1 MASLLKLS
9 KIYDNQLWLSIPN
22 DIKQEAWIQSQSQ
35 QSNAVAK
42 TNAYYNNI
50 ALHTLKP
57 EIESWFED
65 DYPDGEFPITVFKN
79 SCLPT
84 IWEFLNGTVIEVK
97 GNRIV
102 LITETTETDE
112 LCICQEWIDIPSW
125 QGDYF
130 VAVQINPEDDWVRL
144 RGFIEYSLLQ
154 RLKDKKGIYD
164 KQERAYYIPN
174 KYLTDIENIGDLVA
188 DLQPLTR
195 EEFAPIPSPELSP
208 ELLQNLGDR
217 YLYYPR
223 LAIDFDKWLKLLLDD
238 KCREELCKKRGCKL
252 PAVAQVTPEPSKPVI
267 NIGNNIN
274 DVLTW
279 IETTLN
285 KMCDSVEAIFED
297 NSQRMT
303 PLVGYRIED
312 SPIGYQGFKEINIAS
327 SSVKVTKILG
337 VNKHSKLINII
348 FDVSSTDANIFIPK
362 GLEIQAFNQDNK
374 VISSLKAE
382 DNYSNLRL
390 KFKRR
395 LGDSFTIKLFLP
407 SGEEIQT
414 FEYT

>member
-9 KIYDNQLWLSIPN
+9 KIYDNQLWLSIPKN
-22 DIKQEAWIQSQSQ
+22 IKQEAWIQSQSQ

-57 EIESWFED
+57 EIEAWLED
-65 DYPDGEFPITVFKN
+65 DYRDGQFPITVFKN

-112 LCICQEWIDIPSW
+112 LCICQEWIDILSW

-130 VAVQINPEDDWVRL
+130 VAVQINPEDDWVRV
-144 RGFIEYSLLQ
+144 RGFIDYSLLN

-174 KYLTDIENIGDLVA
+174 KYLTDIENIGDLVD
-188 DLQPLTR
+188 DLQPITR
-195 EEFAPIPSPELSP
+195 EEFAPIPSPELTP

-223 LAIDFDKWLKLLLDD
+223 LAIDFDQWLELLVSDRTREQLFEKRMNEVATVTEPVSNSPVTVTTSPSEQDKVSTLEWIKQALTAITNMIVEPLTENELVPSLMVTQPILGYEGSKIINLGSKPNEEIKLTVILEPCDESNLINVLIDICSNQENQKLPTNLKLVALDQKED
-238 KCREELCKKRGCKL
+238 ELMS
-252 PAVAQVTPEPSKPVI
+252 VTSESED
-267 NIGNNIN
+267 NNISLEF
-274 DVLTW
+274 DRL
-279 IETTLN
+279 
-285 KMCDSVEAIFED
+285 
-297 NSQRMT
+297 
-303 PLVGYRIED
+303 
-312 SPIGYQGFKEINIAS
+312 FKE
-327 SSVKVTKILG
+327 
-337 VNKHSKLINII
+337 
-348 FDVSSTDANIFIPK
+348 P
-362 GLEIQAFNQDNK
+362 
-374 VISSLKAE
+374 
-382 DNYSNLRL
+382 
-390 KFKRR
+390 
-395 LGDSFTIKLFLP
+395 FTIKLSLNQWIFM
-407 SGEEIQT
+407 ET
-414 FEYT
+414 FK